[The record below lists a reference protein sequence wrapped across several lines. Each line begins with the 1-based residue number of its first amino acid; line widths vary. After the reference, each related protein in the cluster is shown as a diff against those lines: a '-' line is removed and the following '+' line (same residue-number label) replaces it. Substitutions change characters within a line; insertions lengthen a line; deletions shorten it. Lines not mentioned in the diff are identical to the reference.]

1 MDKTY
6 FVKYDVIKIALM
18 YALRQAYTEAEV
30 SDDRIK
36 QIVEEG
42 QECVNVK
49 WLEDLTGKKIG
60 SS

>member
-6 FVKYDVIKIALM
+6 FVKYDVVKMALM
-18 YALRQAYTEAEV
+18 YMLRRTYSEAEA
-30 SDDRIK
+30 SDERIFEV
-36 QIVEEG
+36 VETG
-42 QECVNVK
+42 QEGVNVK

>member
-6 FVKYDVIKIALM
+6 FVKYEVVKMALM
-18 YALRQAYTEAEV
+18 YMLRRTYTEAEA
-30 SDDRIK
+30 SNERIFE
-36 QIVEEG
+36 IVETGTEL
-42 QECVNVK
+42 VNLK